1 MFDCSFTAGSFTPK
15 PTFGYENF
23 GGSWE
28 AKLISF
34 IHGCPYDHQP
44 IGWLRMLA
52 DDLDMQ

>member
-1 MFDCSFTAGSFTPK
+1 MSFTAALLHPK
-15 PTFGYENF
+15 TTFGYENF

-52 DDLDMQ
+52 DDLDM